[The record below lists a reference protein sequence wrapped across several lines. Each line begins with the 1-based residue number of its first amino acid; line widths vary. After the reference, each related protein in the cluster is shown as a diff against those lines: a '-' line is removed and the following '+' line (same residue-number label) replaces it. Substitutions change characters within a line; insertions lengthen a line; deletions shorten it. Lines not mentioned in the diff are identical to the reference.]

1 VTVNCGTW
9 FVGVEVVGLGVLP
22 LCGLGCCAPGG
33 MNRDGALPVMGFEG
47 LYGTDTGR
55 TPGLT
60 GGIPVM
66 DCLPVALGLFM
77 QFAIPSLKIRISIVI
92 SSLFWHLLI

>member
-1 VTVNCGTW
+1 MTVNCGPCRG

-22 LCGLGCCAPGG
+22 LGGLGCCTPGG
-33 MNRDGALPVMGFEG
+33 MNRDGALPVMGFDG

-60 GGIPVM
+60 GGIP
-66 DCLPVALGLFM
+66 AR
-77 QFAIPSLKIRISIVI
+77 Q
-92 SSLFWHLLI
+92 H

>member
-1 VTVNCGTW
+1 MTVNCGR

-22 LCGLGCCAPGG
+22 LGGLGCCTPGG

-60 GGIPVM
+60 GGIPTSRVQGTM
-66 DCLPVALGLFM
+66 T
-77 QFAIPSLKIRISIVI
+77 
-92 SSLFWHLLI
+92 

>member
-1 VTVNCGTW
+1 MEGDPLAEEAELWVSDREPVTVKCGPCGG

-22 LCGLGCCAPGG
+22 LGGLGCCTPDG
-33 MNRDGALPVMGFEG
+33 MNSDGVLPVMGFEG

-60 GGIPVM
+60 GDIPT
-66 DCLPVALGLFM
+66 
-77 QFAIPSLKIRISIVI
+77 R
-92 SSLFWHLLI
+92 

>member
-1 VTVNCGTW
+1 MTVNGG

-22 LCGLGCCAPGG
+22 LGGLGCTPGG
-33 MNRDGALPVMGFEG
+33 MNNDGALPVMGFEG

-60 GGIPVM
+60 GGIPTRHNCETRTQV
-66 DCLPVALGLFM
+66 L
-77 QFAIPSLKIRISIVI
+77 
-92 SSLFWHLLI
+92 